1 MADVY
6 RGWDGVLRRPVAVKL
21 FRSAGVPGV
30 GQRSRTEVAVLAGL
44 NHPGL
49 VTVFDGGEDDTDP
62 AAPRAF
68 VVMEF
73 VAGPTLAV
81 RIAAGPLP
89 AAEVA
94 ALGGQLAAA
103 LAVVHARGIVHRDV
117 KPANILLADPG
128 PGGELP
134 RVKLA
139 DFGVA
144 RLLDETRITS
154 TGITVGTANYLSPE
168 QAASAPVGPPSD
180 IYTLGLVLLE
190 CLTGHPAYP
199 GHGVEAALARLHHP
213 PTIPTHLGPAWTH
226 LLHAMTTHT
235 PTTRPTAEAIAT
247 ALDRAVSDPAFQVST
262 PPDAAADAAADAD
275 PDAPKAAVTQ
285 SGRGGEASGFA
296 VEFISAE
303 LGLDSATADPRPS
316 PVAVELRKRS
326 DPPVVAR
333 LGWHRPAPIL
343 IAASAAVVTLIA
355 VGIAFLASQHR
366 SDATPPAPAG
376 TTASQAVDA
385 TSTTAPPSTHRL
397 SRRPA
402 PPAAV
407 VTTGQVAGNGPYI
420 GTNVPVGADPTY
432 VAGSDG
438 PYGTQVAGPV
448 SGPVG
453 ATTATSSASHGGT
466 SSASSAP
473 TAHSSPPSSAH
484 SSPPSSAP
492 SSPPSSNT
500 GTTTPPSSASTPPPS
515 SSAPPTSSSA
525 ASISSAGSGSSSA
538 P

>member
-6 RGWDGVLRRPVAVKL
+6 RGWDGVLRRPVAVKV
-21 FRSAGVPGV
+21 FRSAGGPGM
-30 GQRSRTEVAVLAGL
+30 GQRSRTEVAVLSGL

-73 VAGPTLAV
+73 VAGPTLAA

-128 PGGELP
+128 HGAELP

-168 QAASAPVGPPSD
+168 QAAGAPVGPPSD

-235 PTTRPTAEAIAT
+235 PTTRPTAEAIAA

-262 PPDAAADAAADAD
+262 PPDAAADAATGADR
-275 PDAPKAAVTQ
+275 DAPEAAVPQ
-285 SGRGGEASGFA
+285 SGGGAEASGFA
-296 VEFISAE
+296 VEFASAE
-303 LGLDSATADPRPS
+303 LGLDSATADPRS
-316 PVAVELRKRS
+316 TPVAVELRKRS
-326 DPPVVAR
+326 DPRVVTR
-333 LGWHRPAPIL
+333 LGWHRPAPML
-343 IAASAAVVTLIA
+343 IAASAAVVTLLA

-407 VTTGQVAGNGPYI
+407 VTTGQVAGNAPYI
-420 GTNVPVGADPTY
+420 GTNAPVGADPTY
-432 VAGSDG
+432 VPGSDG

-453 ATTATSSASHGGT
+453 ATTATSSVSRGGT

-473 TAHSSPPSSAH
+473 TAH

-500 GTTTPPSSASTPPPS
+500 GTTTPPSSASTSPS
-515 SSAPPTSSSA
+515 SSSGPPTSSSA
-525 ASISSAGSGSSSA
+525 ASISSAASGSSSA